1 MSKTD
6 RIKEIVRWIST
17 EEFYVRQYRTWLKKP
32 QQCYCCWHKIRKF
45 VAMCKKGEV
54 SHIVCTECARLCWL
68 DITPSIMEVND
79 DYLVEQL
86 VKKFKVAYAETTIL
100 ECLQYREDIA
110 TIVSKACDKLKD
122 EINKAVKKEIDNISF
137 NQ

>member
-1 MSKTD
+1 
-6 RIKEIVRWIST
+6 
-17 EEFYVRQYRTWLKKP
+17 
-32 QQCYCCWHKIRKF
+32 
-45 VAMCKKGEV
+45 
-54 SHIVCTECARLCWL
+54 
-68 DITPSIMEVND
+68 MEVND